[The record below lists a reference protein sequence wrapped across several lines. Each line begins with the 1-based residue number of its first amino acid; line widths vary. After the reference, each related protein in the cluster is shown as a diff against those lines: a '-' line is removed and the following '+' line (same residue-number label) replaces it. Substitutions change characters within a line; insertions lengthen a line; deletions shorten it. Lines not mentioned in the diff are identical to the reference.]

1 MPIAGCVSEI
11 TGVAS
16 NFSDPDL
23 KENGEVKYILF
34 RCIYIICVCIYVTPF
49 IVPSIINIRYMQA
62 TFNAVPKWL
71 KEVKEYASPDIKIM
85 LLGNKCD
92 LREQTDSENEGVD
105 YLRAKVNICTC
116 VA

>member
-1 MPIAGCVSEI
+1 
-11 TGVAS
+11 
-16 NFSDPDL
+16 
-23 KENGEVKYILF
+23 
-34 RCIYIICVCIYVTPF
+34 
-49 IVPSIINIRYMQA
+49 MQA

-116 VA
+116 IYASHIHVVFFLLELATINFVWCRYHNEAAICFY